1 MEEQRD
7 WLTTAE
13 VAAELGI
20 TPMRVRQW
28 LTSGDLQSQKVG
40 GTHLI
45 PRAAIEPLR
54 HRKTQPGPEKGSKR
68 TTPAPDRP

>member
-1 MEEQRD
+1 
-7 WLTTAE
+7 
-13 VAAELGI
+13 
-20 TPMRVRQW
+20 MRVRQW